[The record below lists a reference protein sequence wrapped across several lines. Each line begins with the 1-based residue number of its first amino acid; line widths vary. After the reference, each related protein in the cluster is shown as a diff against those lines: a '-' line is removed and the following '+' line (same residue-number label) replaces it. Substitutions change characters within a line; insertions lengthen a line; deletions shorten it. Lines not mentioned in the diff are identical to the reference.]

1 MNKWILICCLGA
13 LVSACGGGEQTAS
26 DTKTES
32 APTQAPPSSQ
42 VYPSLP
48 VQRLEELWQVCDYID
63 FVFYNTNFSM
73 NQSEQ
78 ASIQKTLRHVA
89 AEVPDIKPE
98 CKAVGHLFYQS
109 KGRILLEA
117 GYPAKQDR
125 GWTPLHEAALTGRS
139 RNAALLISA
148 GAPVDVREPTNQG
161 TPLHVAGFNGHLEV
175 VKVLVGAG
183 AKVDARDRDGW
194 TAAANARD
202 QGFPNIVKF

>member
-13 LVSACGGGEQTAS
+13 LVSACGSGEQTAS

-117 GYPAKQDR
+117 DLYFSPGCAYFVFMENGKPAYANEM
-125 GWTPLHEAALTGRS
+125 TP
-139 RNAALLISA
+139 
-148 GAPVDVREPTNQG
+148 
-161 TPLHVAGFNGHLEV
+161 
-175 VKVLVGAG
+175 
-183 AKVDARDRDGW
+183 DGVEFYNKIFS
-194 TAAANARD
+194 TYN
-202 QGFPNIVKF
+202 K